1 MKRTIGLD
9 LDGVLYPWHQIIYEE
24 VKFRKGIEEDYRE
37 FWRKAKEENYHRVL
51 LEALVEVPM
60 FYSQRDIRSHVLEVV
75 NELAKMYQIFY
86 ITTRPES
93 ARSATL
99 NWIERS
105 KLPYASNLIITQNK
119 KPYISMLECDYFVDD
134 KHKTIDD
141 IKDITNAI
149 LFKADYFY
157 DEDVEGY
164 NYIETLDELL
174 EIGLRRIFGTDVG
187 TYSRINSSKVI

>member
-9 LDGVLYPWHQIIYEE
+9 LDGVLYPWHEIIYDE

-37 FWRKAKEENYHRVL
+37 FWRKAKEEDYHRPL
-51 LEALVEVPM
+51 LEQLVEVPM
-60 FYSQRDIRSHVLEVV
+60 FYNRRNIRSNILNVV
-75 NELAKMYQIFY
+75 NKLAETYQIYY

-93 ARSATL
+93 ARQATQS
-99 NWIERS
+99 WFERCG
-105 KLPYASNLIITQNK
+105 LPYSNNLIITQNK
-119 KPYISMLECDYFVDD
+119 KPYIAMLECDYFVDD

-149 LFKADYFY
+149 LFKSDYMY

-174 EIGLRRIFGTDVG
+174 ESEL
-187 TYSRINSSKVI
+187 